1 MLKII
6 VKLIN
11 YEHSQPL
18 KPVAVVVVVVGHYDR
33 WGPDSSSLVF

>member
-11 YEHSQPL
+11 YQHSQPL
-18 KPVAVVVVVVGHYDR
+18 KPVAVAVAVAVLVGVQMR
-33 WGPDSSSLVF
+33 SLGH